1 MLPIKVFMIR
11 PQGGQATQAWG
22 TRAIKISKTI
32 LTSIKLISPIMKY
45 LFPDY
50 VSLLDITLHIAST
63 LSITSNLFSNS
74 KIKQNTMATKI
85 SKIIF
90 MSTILILSIMKLF
103 FPHYASLLNITLHIA
118 SALSITSNL
127 FSNNKIKQ
135 ITMAIKMSKTIFM
148 YIKLILSIIKHLF
161 PDYVSLLNTTSHIAS
176 ALLIT
181 SKFFSNSK
189 TKKVCKFRGLLNIII
204 LGTAMNNSFL
214 YHACG
219 LHHYKCLQEE
229 YKGCTIVLHF
239 ESKRVPKGLDRTQVV
254 LKFTGQQ
261 YLPIQASPSPFG
273 KQKEM
278 ERERRAG
285 DRLYWKMKTTG

>member
-1 MLPIKVFMIR
+1 MQPIKVFMVC

-45 LFPDY
+45 LFPNY
-50 VSLLDITLHIAST
+50 VSLLNITLHIAST

-90 MSTILILSIMKLF
+90 MSTILILSIMKLL
-103 FPHYASLLNITLHIA
+103 FPDYASLLNITLHIA

-135 ITMAIKMSKTIFM
+135 STMAIKISKTIFM

-189 TKKVCKFRGLLNIII
+189 TKKVCKFRDLLNIVI

-219 LHHYKCLQEE
+219 LHHYKCLREE

-254 LKFTGQQ
+254 LKFTRQQ
-261 YLPIQASPSPFG
+261 YLPIQASPSPFC

-278 ERERRAG
+278 ERERRKG
-285 DRLYWKMKTTG
+285 VRLP

>member
-1 MLPIKVFMIR
+1 MVY

-50 VSLLDITLHIAST
+50 VSLLNITLHIAST

-103 FPHYASLLNITLHIA
+103 FPDYASLLNITLHIA

-127 FSNNKIKQ
+127 FSNNKIKYS
-135 ITMAIKMSKTIFM
+135 TMMTKIPKIIFM
-148 YIKLILSIIKHLF
+148 YIKLISSIIKHLF
-161 PDYVSLLNTTSHIAS
+161 PDYVSLLNATSHIAS
-176 ALLIT
+176 ILLIT

-189 TKKVCKFRGLLNIII
+189 TKKVCKFRDLLNIVI

-219 LHHYKCLQEE
+219 LHHYKCLREE

-239 ESKRVPKGLDRTQVV
+239 ESK
-254 LKFTGQQ
+254 
-261 YLPIQASPSPFG
+261 
-273 KQKEM
+273 
-278 ERERRAG
+278 
-285 DRLYWKMKTTG
+285 

>member
-1 MLPIKVFMIR
+1 MLPTKVFMVC

-50 VSLLDITLHIAST
+50 VSLLNITLHIAST

-90 MSTILILSIMKLF
+90 MSTILILSIMKLL

-135 ITMAIKMSKTIFM
+135 STMAIKISKTVFM

-181 SKFFSNSK
+181 SKLFSNSK